1 MGNSLTYPV
10 PAIDSVDTL
19 TTEQI
24 HQLLRS
30 QPSIARRIR
39 TLAAQKFISDA
50 LLKGRFKSVGGV
62 VLYENGDPL
71 FAPDDP
77 EAINPGGEYP
87 RSQVTAGDLAAAKVD
102 KWGRDVPITDESIKR
117 RGIDVVN
124 RGLTQLVNRMVKF
137 VDSAALGVIASKITA
152 TLPSPGPWV
161 IEDDTANEAVAN
173 IVLSVELAKAVAEE
187 SGEGHTLDTIV
198 LKPTA
203 YAHVMAAFL
212 KAGLLPREAANPLIT
227 GVWPT
232 VLDLVWLRS
241 PFTPTSAPLLVDS
254 DELGGMADEDLGGP
268 GYTNALPGVE
278 VKSIRQD
285 EIDSYLLRSRRVTVP
300 IVTDASAGVAI
311 TGTGL

>member
-10 PAIDSVDTL
+10 PAISNTEDL

-30 QPSIARRIR
+30 QTAIGRRIR
-39 TLAAQKFISDA
+39 TLAAQRFISDA
-50 LLKGRFKSVGGV
+50 LLKGRFRSVGGS

-77 EAINPGGEYP
+77 EAIQPGGEYP

-102 KWGRDVPITDESIKR
+102 KWGRDAPVTDESIKR

-124 RGLTQLVNRMVKF
+124 RALLQLVNRMVKF

-152 TLPSPGPWV
+152 TVASPGAWTDV
-161 IEDDTANEAVAN
+161 EN
-173 IVLSVELAKAVAEE
+173 IVLSVELAKAKAEE
-187 SGEGHTLDTIV
+187 SGEGHVLDTIV

-203 YAHVMAAFL
+203 YARVMAAFL

-227 GVWPT
+227 GTWPQ

-241 PFTPTSAPLLVDS
+241 PNVPTAAPLLVNS

-268 GYTNALPGVE
+268 GYSKALPGVE
-278 VKSIRQD
+278 TKSIREEKTD
-285 EIDSYLLRSRRVTVP
+285 EYLLRSRRVTVP
-300 IVTDASAGVAI
+300 IVTDVTAGVTI
-311 TGTGL
+311 TNTGLV

>member
-10 PAIDSVDTL
+10 PSLDNTSNLSAD
-19 TTEQI
+19 QI
-24 HQLLRS
+24 HQLLSS
-30 QPSIARRIR
+30 QAAIGRRVR
-39 TLAAQKFISDA
+39 TLAAQRFISDA
-50 LLKGRFKSVGGV
+50 LLKGRFRSVGGS

-102 KWGRDVPITDESIKR
+102 KWGRDVPVTDESIKR

-124 RGLTQLVNRMVKF
+124 RALSQLVNRMVKF

-152 TLPSPGPWV
+152 TIPSPGTWDD
-161 IEDDTANEAVAN
+161 IEN
-173 IVLSVELAKAVAEE
+173 IVLAVELAKAEAEE
-187 SGEGHTLDTIV
+187 DGEGHTLDTIV
-198 LKPTA
+198 LRPTA
-203 YAHVMAAFL
+203 YAKVMAAFL

-227 GVWPT
+227 GTWPT
-232 VLDLVWLRS
+232 VLDLIWLRS
-241 PFTPTSAPLLVDS
+241 PNTPTSAPMLVDS

-278 VKSIRQD
+278 VKSIR
-285 EIDSYLLRSRRVTVP
+285 EEKTDSYLLRSRRVTVP
-300 IVTDASAGVAI
+300 VVTDATAGVVI